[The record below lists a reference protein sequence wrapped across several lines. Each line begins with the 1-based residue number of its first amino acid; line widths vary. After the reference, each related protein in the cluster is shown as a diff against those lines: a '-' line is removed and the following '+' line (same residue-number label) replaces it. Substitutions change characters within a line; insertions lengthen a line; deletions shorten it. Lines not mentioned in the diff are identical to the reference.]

1 MWTRAFRYLC
11 LQTGKLFHTEE
22 GGVGNDNPD
31 LNGPGMPPNED
42 PPSWTPGL
50 SMQQVNA
57 VANMWGTAPDEVD
70 GVAASLDGI
79 LNDPSPTA
87 NQLCDRIISQMQSPS

>member
-1 MWTRAFRYLC
+1 MSNTRIRYLC

-57 VANMWGTAPDEVD
+57 VSHPDVV
-70 GVAASLDGI
+70 GVRAQLAIVAKLASVYVCVCVR
-79 LNDPSPTA
+79 A
-87 NQLCDRIISQMQSPS
+87 